1 MDTKGLD
8 RDVSSSISNATL
20 SDAEGILEEWIA
32 VSARLSC
39 FFLNSIP

>member
-8 RDVSSSISNATL
+8 RDVSSSMSNATL

-32 VSARLSC
+32 GSARLSC
-39 FFLNSIP
+39 FF